1 MLDLKATEINNNNPI
16 NSDEKSNLDQIK
28 FYKKKL
34 QESESKIEELVEMVD
49 KLRNVASDLLNK
61 STSTTTTTS
70 SDASDSK
77 TEDILNSSNNTDD
90 AFYANSYSSY
100 TIHLEMLQ
108 VK

>member
-1 MLDLKATEINNNNPI
+1 
-16 NSDEKSNLDQIK
+16 LDQIK

-34 QESESKIEELVEMVD
+34 QESESKIEELVELVD

-61 STSTTTTTS
+61 STSTT
-70 SDASDSK
+70 SDDSIDPK
-77 TEDILNSSNNTDD
+77 AEEISNSSNNTDD

-108 VK
+108 VKSLNI